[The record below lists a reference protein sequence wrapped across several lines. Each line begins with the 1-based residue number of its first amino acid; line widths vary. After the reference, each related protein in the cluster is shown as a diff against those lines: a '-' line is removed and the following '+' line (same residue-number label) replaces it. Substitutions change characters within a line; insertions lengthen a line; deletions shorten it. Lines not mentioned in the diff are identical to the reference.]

1 MFPYRIMYSLQ
12 ADQVLDNV
20 EGVANYLSRHIFKV
34 SDTGTVEWSDAVNLI
49 KDVFKLCSVQ
59 C

>member
-1 MFPYRIMYSLQ
+1 MIMYSLQ

-20 EGVANYLSRHIFKV
+20 EGVANYLSRHVFKV

-49 KDVFKLCSVQ
+49 KDVFKLYTVQ

>member
-1 MFPYRIMYSLQ
+1 MIMYSLQ

-20 EGVANYLSRHIFKV
+20 GGVANYLSGHIFNV
-34 SDTGTVEWSDAVNLI
+34 SDTGTVEWSDVVNLI